1 MIVSRKQSSKILSD
15 DQKIL
20 WDGSTITLL
29 DSYEELEPGVYA
41 IDRFHNERFRVE
53 RFTTYIPL
61 VIDEFKVLFGLPK
74 IGRHRL
80 EYFDDTSYLIVREIG
95 FEGHLDD
102 IIDENDIFKTRLF
115 RWFVGL
121 PTLSYRKDMIFRR
134 YFGITEVISKND
146 EKIDFSRNDPS
157 FVKDPRVDSVAKEML
172 YGYTLSALRD
182 KCNDIIRRIDPS
194 LIWITGEIIS
204 RLSLYGFLTDDL

>member
-1 MIVSRKQSSKILSD
+1 M
-15 DQKIL
+15 
-20 WDGSTITLL
+20 
-29 DSYEELEPGVYA
+29 
-41 IDRFHNERFRVE
+41 
-53 RFTTYIPL
+53 
-61 VIDEFKVLFGLPK
+61 LFGLPK

-172 YGYTLSALRD
+172 YGYTLSTLRD

>member
-1 MIVSRKQSSKILSD
+1 MIVSKKQSSKISSISQQL
-15 DQKIL
+15 L

-29 DSYEELEPGVYA
+29 NSYEELEPGIYA
-41 IDRFHNERFRVE
+41 IDLSHNERFRVE

-61 VIDEFKVLFGLPK
+61 IIDEFKALFGLPK

-80 EYFDDTSYLIVREIG
+80 EYFDDTSYLMVREIG

-102 IIDENDIFKTRLF
+102 MVDENDIFKTRLF

-157 FVKDPRVDSVAKEML
+157 FVKDPRVDSIAREML
-172 YGYTLSALRD
+172 YGHTLSTLKD
-182 KCNDIIRRIDPS
+182 KCNAIIRRIDPS

-204 RLSLYGFLTDDL
+204 RLSLHGFLTDDL